1 MKNYLY
7 LFISLFLFVSCEED
21 EKVTDPIIDQ
31 VNKLNGT
38 WKIEGSNSIIFNG
51 QNVNSFSEM
60 TLNFSDGSK
69 DGGKFSTTHNELTGT
84 EVWPFEGTWSF
95 LDTADPNNTNSV
107 IKDINTIVRSD
118 MVGMD
123 LLITET
129 SLRLTFRV
137 ADCLY
142 ICSPGNYDG
151 DWVFNFIKL

>member
-1 MKNYLY
+1 MKNLYY
-7 LFISLFLFVSCEED
+7 LFILSFLLISCEED

-31 VNKLNGT
+31 VNKLNGN

-60 TLNFSDGSK
+60 TLNFSNGSK
-69 DGGKFSTTHNELTGT
+69 DGGEFSTAHNELTGT

-95 LDTADPNNTNSV
+95 LEIADPNDTNSV

-123 LLITET
+123 ILITET
-129 SLRLTFRV
+129 S
-137 ADCLY
+137 
-142 ICSPGNYDG
+142 
-151 DWVFNFIKL
+151 